1 MRYLS
6 MYGSDGFRTFT
17 GVLNGLR
24 SYAPDKIPAID
35 PEIITE
41 RAFDIRL
48 GAVVEPFADNHPSL
62 KTILPVI
69 SSKIGSLQK
78 ISDNYSLWSPKY
90 HLSYLSHLLLASLLE
105 EFSPQDELSFIA
117 LHEDKGEAFGKAF
130 SLEKKVIYFPE
141 NTDTDILPQ
150 TNYKFYSPDDSNFY
164 NKISKTFK
172 VRLDH
177 SNIFRIVGHM
187 GTILE
192 ALYQTEVTHQRFYN
206 DPVSL
211 VLPADSMEYLLA
223 GYYLSKSKF
232 PIKNIYAISQNH
244 RMVHQ
249 FIQKGEFK
257 VSNKSAYDL
266 LEISLDRML
275 FELARGSAEKLVSW
289 KKELANNGSFRVDST
304 AMDSLKIFKSHFA
317 NPSICKEIQLEF
329 DTPMSKIA
337 LYGKYLSRELSEHVL
352 AFDLVE

>member
-17 GVLNGLR
+17 GVLNGLQ
-24 SYAPDKIPAID
+24 SYAPDKIPTID
-35 PEIITE
+35 PEIIIE
-41 RAFDIRL
+41 RAFDVRL
-48 GAVVEPFADNHPSL
+48 EAIVAPFTDNHPSL

-69 SSKIGSLQK
+69 SSKIGTLQK
-78 ISDNYSLWSPKY
+78 ISDKYSLWSPQY

-105 EFSPQDELSFIA
+105 EFNSQDELSFIA
-117 LHEDKGEAFGKAF
+117 LNEDNGEAFCKAF
-130 SLEKKVIYFPE
+130 SLEKKVLYFPE
-141 NTDTDILPQ
+141 NTETKIQSQ
-150 TNYKFYSPDDSNFY
+150 TSYKFYNPEESNFY
-164 NKISKTFK
+164 NKLSKSFK
-172 VRLDH
+172 LRLDH

-211 VLPADSMEYLLA
+211 VLPADSVEYLLA

-249 FIQKGEFK
+249 FLQKGEFK
-257 VSNKSAYDL
+257 ISNKSEYDL

-275 FELARGSAEKLVSW
+275 FELARGSVEKLVSW
-289 KKELANNGSFRVDST
+289 KKELATNGSFRIDST
-304 AMDSLKIFKSHFA
+304 ALESLKIFKSYFA
-317 NPSICKEIQLEF
+317 NPNTCKEIQEEF
-329 DTPMSKIA
+329 DQPVSKIA
-337 LYGKYLSRELSEHVL
+337 LYGKLLSKELSEHVL
-352 AFDLVE
+352 AFDL